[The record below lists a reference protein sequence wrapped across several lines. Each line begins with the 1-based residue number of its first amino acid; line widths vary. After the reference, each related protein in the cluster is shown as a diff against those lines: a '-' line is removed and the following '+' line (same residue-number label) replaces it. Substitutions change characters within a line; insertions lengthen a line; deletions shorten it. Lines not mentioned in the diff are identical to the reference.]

1 MNQAAS
7 EIPVPATATDGG
19 SLGGAVEK
27 NDDRVA
33 MDVIR
38 GTENVPVVFG
48 LTYYSATY
56 FYANELDNSSQP
68 EMKHPK
74 LEKGKRSQG
83 SFFIWN
89 KLFAIDFAVNKLVF
103 MVALLCIG
111 LRMWIVQI
119 HLILGLMLI
128 PL

>member
-68 EMKHPK
+68 EMKHLK
-74 LEKGKRSQG
+74 LEKDRKRH
-83 SFFIWN
+83 
-89 KLFAIDFAVNKLVF
+89 V
-103 MVALLCIG
+103 
-111 LRMWIVQI
+111 
-119 HLILGLMLI
+119 
-128 PL
+128 

>member
-38 GTENVPVVFG
+38 GTENVP
-48 LTYYSATY
+48 TYYSATY
-56 FYANELDNSSQP
+56 FYANKLENSS
-68 EMKHPK
+68 
-74 LEKGKRSQG
+74 
-83 SFFIWN
+83 
-89 KLFAIDFAVNKLVF
+89 
-103 MVALLCIG
+103 
-111 LRMWIVQI
+111 
-119 HLILGLMLI
+119 
-128 PL
+128 